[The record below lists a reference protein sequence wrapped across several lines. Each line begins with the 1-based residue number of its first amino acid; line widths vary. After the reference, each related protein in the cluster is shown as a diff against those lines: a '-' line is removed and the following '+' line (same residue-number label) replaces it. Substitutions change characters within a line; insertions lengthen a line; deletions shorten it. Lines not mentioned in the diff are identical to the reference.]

1 MSSIKKDPFSLV
13 DDDLDGVDDFTNEPN
28 PFESSQHADSVPQDF
43 DGHSMATTALP
54 NYDDVIESE
63 AQQAA
68 QEPYSNVSDMAG
80 RSQQQ
85 QQPQHPA
92 LDRGELPPG
101 LINYYSRFFQLSTET
116 FKGRFIRS
124 LSLNKLL
131 FESETPTG
139 ENRELFGAIWITC
152 SIVLVKFLFPGLIN
166 LVYYGV
172 IRGERVNDSLTS
184 TDREKIYW
192 NLIHSIWLFGI
203 YSFVVP
209 FIVLQIIL
217 KDDTNGEGEEGA
229 SSGNGEDTAAPGA
242 NRGNMVINPSVKN
255 LVGLVTVYGYG
266 NSIWLFILP
275 LLDIVNRFR
284 STFKTAVAAEW
295 AIIAIAYVKA
305 AQYMHVQICN
315 RGNGHVRLP
324 FTMIFILGFH
334 IIFSV
339 LLMFTLY

>member
-1 MSSIKKDPFSLV
+1 MCI
-13 DDDLDGVDDFTNEPN
+13 
-28 PFESSQHADSVPQDF
+28 
-43 DGHSMATTALP
+43 
-54 NYDDVIESE
+54 
-63 AQQAA
+63 
-68 QEPYSNVSDMAG
+68 
-80 RSQQQ
+80 R
-85 QQPQHPA
+85 
-92 LDRGELPPG
+92 DR
-101 LINYYSRFFQLSTET
+101 LSTET

-124 LSLNKLL
+124 LSLNKLI
-131 FESETPTG
+131 FESETLSD

-166 LVYYGV
+166 LVYYG
-172 IRGERVNDSLTS
+172 IIKGERVNDSLTS

-217 KDDTNGEGEEGA
+217 KDGTNGEADESA
-229 SSGNGEDTAAPGA
+229 SSGNGPDEGTPGAPGA
-242 NRGNMVINPSVKN
+242 NRGNMVINPNVKD
-255 LVGLVTVYGYG
+255 LVGLITVYGYG

-275 LLDIVNRFR
+275 MLDIVNRLT

-295 AIIAIAYVKA
+295 AIIAVAYVKA